1 MGDCREGLRDLAD
14 ALAGDGERLRAER
27 ADYAAEVKARMA
39 TWRAEVDHRL
49 TSDESPINM
58 ARMIHELNGDSRPGT
73 ALLVA
78 DGGFAAH
85 WCGLLYDTKVPG
97 RGFVPDRGFA
107 SIGYGLPGAMGARL
121 AAPGRQVVGITG
133 DGGFNM
139 VIGELETV
147 RRMGLG
153 FTLLVV
159 NNAASG
165 YVKALQHLMYGQGGY
180 QSSDLVEMNY
190 ANIATAMGCNGIRV
204 EDPEP
209 PRGGDRDG
217 PGHARRADRHRRRR
231 HPGAGTD
238 AARRRQP
245 HGHRQG
251 GGPGGV
257 MPGSR
262 PNSRIF
268 ARPGVSTLRTGPPG
282 PHHTVLYLPNGLV
295 RL

>member
-1 MGDCREGLRDLAD
+1 MPLVHLDIVAEEFGRTTRPDVSLWGDCREGIRDLAD
-14 ALAGDGERLRAER
+14 ALDADAARLRSER
-27 ADYAAEVKARMA
+27 AEYAAEVKARMA
-39 TWRAEVDHRL
+39 KWRAGVDHRL

-58 ARMIHELNGDSRPGT
+58 ARMIHELNHRLDPN

-107 SIGYGLPGAMGARL
+107 SIGYGLPGAMGAKL

-139 VIGELETV
+139 VIGELETAK
-147 RRMGLG
+147 RMRLG
-153 FTLLVV
+153 ITVLVV

-190 ANIATAMGCNGIRV
+190 AEVATAMGCNGIRV
-204 EDPEP
+204 EDPDRLAGAIESGLNTDHVPTVIDVVVTREP
-209 PRGGDRDG
+209 GQMLPGVDSRTVAVKEGDRV
-217 PGHARRADRHRRRR
+217 A
-231 HPGAGTD
+231 
-238 AARRRQP
+238 
-245 HGHRQG
+245 
-251 GGPGGV
+251 
-257 MPGSR
+257 
-262 PNSRIF
+262 
-268 ARPGVSTLRTGPPG
+268 
-282 PHHTVLYLPNGLV
+282 
-295 RL
+295 